1 MNPPQ
6 GHITIDAAAVRVGV
20 SRNTIARLCR
30 SGKVASVAVA
40 GRLFVNQDAL
50 LAYYAPKP
58 VEVEVPNVR

>member
-6 GHITIDAAAVRVGV
+6 GYLTIDAAAVRVGV

-40 GRLFVNQDAL
+40 GRMFVNEAAL
-50 LAYYAPKP
+50 LAFYAPVP
-58 VEVEVPNVR
+58 VEVANAR

>member
-1 MNPPQ
+1 MNPPA

-40 GRLFVNQDAL
+40 GRLFVNEAAL
-50 LAYYAPKP
+50 LAYYSPVQ
-58 VEVEVPNVR
+58 VEVGK